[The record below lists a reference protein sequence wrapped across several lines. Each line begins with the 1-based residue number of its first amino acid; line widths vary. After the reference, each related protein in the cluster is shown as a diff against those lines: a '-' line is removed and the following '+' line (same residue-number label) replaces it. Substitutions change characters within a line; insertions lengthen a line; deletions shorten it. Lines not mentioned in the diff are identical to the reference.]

1 MQSASWWHTLLKE
14 PARPAWARER
24 PNSYWLAVY
33 TVCIGAFMGQ
43 LDASIV
49 TVAFPT
55 LQHDFGAPMGQVEW
69 VALSYLLV
77 LVACV
82 VAVGRFSDM
91 VGRKLL
97 YIYGFALFTLASVA
111 CGFAPNLSTLI
122 VFRAI
127 QGIGAVMLQANSVA
141 LIATS
146 VPREHLGRAI
156 GIQGAFQAL
165 GLALGPTVGGFLIAL
180 GGWRLIFFVN
190 LPAGILGCIAGW
202 YLLPRSRHLA
212 KRTRFDW
219 WGLALFAPASV
230 ALFGALSKAREVGFD
245 SPFVLSMF
253 AIAVLFMVMFLLREK
268 HAHAPMVDLNLFR
281 SAPFSA
287 GIMSGLLSYAVLFG
301 ILFVVPFFAERGF
314 GLSPGMSGL
323 TLTVLPAALGITA
336 PYAGR
341 WADRIGARPLTVAG
355 MILTAAGLLVAV
367 FFHNGAG
374 VLAGELALV
383 GIGLGLF
390 TPPNNAAIMASAP
403 QTQAGSAGGL
413 LNMTRSI
420 GTALGV
426 ALAAL
431 VYGFA
436 SATDSAI
443 GPRAAAEHGFA
454 MTAILLAVLALL
466 AAGFA
471 AIRGGRQ
478 PL

>member
-1 MQSASWWHTLLKE
+1 MVE
-14 PARPAWARER
+14 PARPAWVRKR
-24 PNSYWLAVY
+24 PDAHWLAVY

-55 LQHDFGAPMGQVEW
+55 LQHDFAAPIGEVEW

-77 LVACV
+77 LVATV
-82 VAVGRFSDM
+82 VGAGRFSDM

-97 YIYGFALFTLASVA
+97 YTYGFALFTVSSVA
-111 CGFAPNLSTLI
+111 CGLAPNLTTLI

-146 VPREHLGRAI
+146 IPPEHLGRGI

-190 LPAGILGCIAGW
+190 LPAGILGCVAGW
-202 YLLPRSRHLA
+202 YLLPRSRYLA
-212 KRTRFDW
+212 KRTHFDW
-219 WGLALFAPASV
+219 WGLVLFAPASV
-230 ALFGALSKAREVGFD
+230 ALFGALSKAREVGFE
-245 SPFVLSMF
+245 SPVVLGMFV
-253 AIAVLFMVMFLLREK
+253 IAVLFLVLFLRRERRTD
-268 HAHAPMVDLNLFR
+268 APMVDLNLFR
-281 SAPFSA
+281 NPSFSA
-287 GIMSGLLSYAVLFG
+287 GISSGLLSYAVLFG
-301 ILFVVPFFAERGF
+301 ILFVVPFLAERSF
-314 GLSPGMSGL
+314 GLSTGIAGL
-323 TLTVLPAALGITA
+323 TLTMLPATLGITA

-341 WADRIGARPLTVAG
+341 MADRIGARPLTVAG
-355 MILTAAGLLVAV
+355 MILTAAGLLIAAL
-367 FFHNGAG
+367 FHENAG
-374 VLAGELALV
+374 VLAAELALMGV
-383 GIGLGLF
+383 GLGLF

-403 QTQAGSAGGL
+403 HTQSGSAGGL

-426 ALAAL
+426 ALTAL
-431 VYGFA
+431 VFGFVSEA
-436 SATDSAI
+436 DSSAGISVMTA
-443 GPRAAAEHGFA
+443 HGFA
-454 MTAILLAVLALL
+454 ATAVLLALMALL

-471 AIRGGRQ
+471 AVRGGRVRA
-478 PL
+478 